1 MDRFMQP
8 LHFQS
13 ACVDLEP
20 VLHTCSCSTQAYC
33 GSWLKEA
40 FGWNIASLT
49 YLTHGLLEQA

>member
-1 MDRFMQP
+1 MQP